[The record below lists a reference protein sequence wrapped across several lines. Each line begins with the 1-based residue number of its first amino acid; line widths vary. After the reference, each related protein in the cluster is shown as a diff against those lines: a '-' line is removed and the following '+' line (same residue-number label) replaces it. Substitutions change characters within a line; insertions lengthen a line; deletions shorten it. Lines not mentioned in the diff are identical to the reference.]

1 MKKAFREL
9 RVPFSAQTVCSNR
22 IRSKQIA
29 KWGLQI
35 VEMIFQILFLFY
47 HPNRDCTMQI
57 WFVFYSVFLFIHRCH
72 GKLFVCGLNLIVLK
86 PDTVNFL

>member
-35 VEMIFQILFLFY
+35 VEMIFQTLILFY

-57 WFVFYSVFLFIHRCH
+57 WFVFYSVFYLFTA
-72 GKLFVCGLNLIVLK
+72 V
-86 PDTVNFL
+86 TENFPSVV

>member
-22 IRSKQIA
+22 IRSKQIT

-35 VEMIFQILFLFY
+35 VEMIFQILILFY

-57 WFVFYSVFLFIHRCH
+57 WFVFLFCFLFIHRCH

-86 PDTVNFL
+86 PDAVNFL